1 MRKHNDFDI
10 EMEGQL
16 SLEDLFSPPERMIA
30 VSNIFARARK
40 QMSLAEQKTF
50 VLALS
55 QLEWTKSSD
64 KQSNIVHL
72 DNKILQN
79 VLGYKSDS
87 TDISQHIWDA
97 IKLLAP
103 NSYIEI
109 AEKDTGF
116 FTSGSVVATITKR
129 KGTDYVRVKFE
140 EDYFPLF
147 TGLGSKY
154 ITMWSTDIFQMTS
167 KRSVQFYELLRQLSF
182 DKHQV
187 GENMYSYGWGIKAFK
202 EMFDIPKEGK
212 GSYVRDKGGFDR
224 TNFEKKVIEHW
235 EDYYYQSEGEPVPQP
250 NPECPD
256 SCFDSGKINDLKLKL
271 GEEDYLK
278 LLSMLKDA
286 LAEELL
292 AWYHYTITA
301 PFLHGKRRPEHV
313 KFFKET
319 AKDEFE
325 DHACWLME
333 RLQQLG
339 SDPNDIADPAALNV
353 IATHKYIIPSYE
365 TSQAVMNNI
374 TAEKGAIETYT
385 KLEEFTKDR
394 DIVTHSKIE
403 EILKDEQEHLQELEK
418 VYRDIADIVD
428 VCADYAK
435 VEKY

>member
-1 MRKHNDFDI
+1 MKSYKQTFLIKESASSNEVNGFVILKPEFLNHEEDFLTLLKNNGWDVI
-10 EMEGQL
+10 QKVKKQL
-16 SLEDLFSPPERMIA
+16 SNDEAKELYKMHKDKDFYNDLCKYMSSGECLCCLCHKNCQDPIKDMDSLKDK
-30 VSNIFARARK
+30 VRK
-40 QMSLAEQKTF
+40 TWGKDEMKNGMH
-50 VLALS
+50 
-55 QLEWTKSSD
+55 SSD
-64 KQSNIVHL
+64 SIE
-72 DNKILQN
+72 N
-79 VLGYKSDS
+79 VNRES
-87 TDISQHIWDA
+87 
-97 IKLLAP
+97 KL
-103 NSYIEI
+103 I
-109 AEKDTGF
+109 
-116 FTSGSVVATITKR
+116 
-129 KGTDYVRVKFE
+129 
-140 EDYFPLF
+140 
-147 TGLGSKY
+147 
-154 ITMWSTDIFQMTS
+154 
-167 KRSVQFYELLRQLSF
+167 
-182 DKHQV
+182 
-187 GENMYSYGWGIKAFK
+187 
-202 EMFDIPKEGK
+202 
-212 GSYVRDKGGFDR
+212 
-224 TNFEKKVIEHW
+224 FEKKVIEHW
-235 EDYYYQSEGEPVPQP
+235 EDYYYQSEGEPIPGP

-301 PFLHGKRRPEHV
+301 PFLHGKRRPELV

-365 TSQAVMNNI
+365 TCQAVMNNI

-418 VYRDIADIVD
+418 VYRDMADIVD

>member
-1 MRKHNDFDI
+1 MGKHNDFDI

-182 DKHQV
+182 DKYQV

-224 TNFEKKVIEHW
+224 TNFEKKVI
-235 EDYYYQSEGEPVPQP
+235 DPLCKDLMKCKMIQLVIQP
-250 NPECPD
+250 N
-256 SCFDSGKINDLKLKL
+256 GKPYEKVKSRNRVQGYQFYWTLSQRPAVAEAREVKAITDRVDKDPQVLK
-271 GEEDYLK
+271 
-278 LLSMLKDA
+278 
-286 LAEELL
+286 
-292 AWYHYTITA
+292 
-301 PFLHGKRRPEHV
+301 V
-313 KFFKET
+313 
-319 AKDEFE
+319 AKDIIAGKDNPKSQKKQKKNSFNNFE
-325 DHACWLME
+325 Q
-333 RLQQLG
+333 RKY
-339 SDPNDIADPAALNV
+339 SDEEMKEIEKALLDLN
-353 IATHKYIIPSYE
+353 
-365 TSQAVMNNI
+365 
-374 TAEKGAIETYT
+374 
-385 KLEEFTKDR
+385 
-394 DIVTHSKIE
+394 
-403 EILKDEQEHLQELEK
+403 
-418 VYRDIADIVD
+418 
-428 VCADYAK
+428 
-435 VEKY
+435 